1 VIEPRRFT
9 VTLSYTVLR
18 EELVR
23 QINSLQR
30 TIGYTLEVE
39 TAIDT
44 LSDVETQVGTDL
56 SEEEGAIKIQTQLRQ
71 LAELA

>member
-1 VIEPRRFT
+1 

-56 SEEEGAIKIQTQLRQ
+56 SEEEGAIKIQAQLRR
-71 LAELA
+71 LATLA

>member
-1 VIEPRRFT
+1 M
-9 VTLSYTVLR
+9 TLSYTVLR

>member
-18 EELVR
+18 DELVR

-30 TIGYTLEVE
+30 TLGYTLEVE

-56 SEEEGAIKIQTQLRQ
+56 SEEEGAIKIQAQLRR
-71 LAELA
+71 LATLA